1 MIRRGLTISARRLA
15 VRRALFAPVQQ
26 RVVNP
31 VRALSVTP
39 RVNLPS
45 HELVPLPALSPTM
58 EVGTIKSWEVKVG
71 DSFEE
76 GDVLCEV
83 ETDKAVVAFE
93 AVGVEGYLAAILF
106 PEGSKDIKVGEMVCV
121 VVEDEG
127 DVAAFKDFKVG
138 DSAPA
143 AAAPAPAASSTPPP
157 APAAPSAP
165 AASSYPAHE
174 IIPLPALSPTMETG
188 SIVEWGIKVGDEVV
202 EGETAIAEIET
213 DKATITFEATG
224 IEGFVAAILYP
235 EGTKDIK
242 LGEPLFVI
250 VEDEAD
256 VAKFADFN
264 LSSVGQAQAAPAA
277 VPAQAAPA
285 AQAAAPVAAAAST
298 AAAVAS
304 GDRLKASP
312 YAKKLAGEKNV
323 PLNQVSG
330 TGPGGRIIAN
340 DVNTFVPTAAAA
352 APVQATKAAA
362 PKAAAAAPA
371 VSSADDYTD
380 IDLTN
385 MRKTIANRLCESK
398 NNIPHYYLT
407 RSIKVDNVVAL
418 RKQLNAIS
426 DTKISINDF
435 VIKAASLACLKV
447 PEANSAWMDD
457 KIRQYNVVD
466 MSVAVATPNGL
477 ITPIVF
483 DAHAKGLSQI
493 ASDTKRLAAKARD
506 GKLQPAEFVG
516 GTFTISN
523 LGMMGIDHFTAII
536 NPPQS
541 CILAVGGSTE
551 RLIRADNE
559 AGYEVINEMKVT
571 LSCDHRV
578 VDGAVGAQWLQA
590 FAQFLEN
597 PITMH
602 LYP

>member
-1 MIRRGLTISARRLA
+1 MIRRGLLQARRLA
-15 VRRALFAPVQQ
+15 VRRALFAPVATG
-26 RVVNP
+26 RVMS
-31 VRALSVTP
+31 RQMSLST
-39 RVNLPS
+39 RRRLPA
-45 HELVPLPALSPTM
+45 HELIPLPALSPTM

-93 AVGVEGYLAAILF
+93 AVGVEGYMAAIFF
-106 PEGSKDIKVGEMVCV
+106 PEGSKDIKVGDMVCV
-121 VVEDEG
+121 VVEDEA
-127 DVAAFKDFKVG
+127 DVAAFKDYKVG
-138 DSAPA
+138 DAAAAAPVVAPA
-143 AAAPAPAASSTPPP
+143 AAAPAAAAPVP
-157 APAAPSAP
+157 APTST
-165 AASSYPAHE
+165 SSYPSHE
-174 IIPLPALSPTMETG
+174 VITLPALSPTMETG
-188 SIVEWGIKVGDEVV
+188 SIIEWGIKVGDEVI
-202 EGETAIAEIET
+202 ESETAIAEIET

-224 IEGFVAAILYP
+224 IEGYVAAILY
-235 EGTKDIK
+235 EAGAKDIK

-250 VEDEAD
+250 VEEESD

-264 LSSVGQAQAAPAA
+264 LASIGAAPAAAAVAPGQAAPAA
-277 VPAQAAPA
+277 AAATPVATQAV
-285 AQAAAPVAAAAST
+285 AAPVH
-298 AAAVAS
+298 S

-312 YAKKLAGEKNV
+312 YAKKLAGEQNK
-323 PLNQVSG
+323 PLNQMAGS
-330 TGPGGRIIAN
+330 GPGGRIIAN
-340 DVNTFVPTAAAA
+340 DVNSFVAASPAQPAPVAA
-352 APVQATKAAA
+352 APVKAA
-362 PKAAAAAPA
+362 KSAPA
-371 VSSADDYTD
+371 PVSSADDYSD

-407 RSIKVDNVVAL
+407 RSIKTDNVNAL

-426 DTKISINDF
+426 DVKISVNDF

-447 PEANSAWMDD
+447 PEANSAWMGD
-457 KIRQYNVVD
+457 KVRQYNVVD
-466 MSVAVATPNGL
+466 MSIAVATPNGL

-483 DAHAKGLSQI
+483 DAHAKGLAQI

-541 CILAVGGSTE
+541 CILAVGGATE
-551 RLIRADNE
+551 RLVRADTE
-559 AGYEVINEMKVT
+559 LGYEVINEMKVT

-590 FAQFLEN
+590 FAGFLEN

>member
-1 MIRRGLTISARRLA
+1 
-15 VRRALFAPVQQ
+15 
-26 RVVNP
+26 
-31 VRALSVTP
+31 
-39 RVNLPS
+39 
-45 HELVPLPALSPTM
+45 M

-93 AVGVEGYLAAILF
+93 AVGVEGYMAAIFF
-106 PEGSKDIKVGEMVCV
+106 PEGSKDIKVGDMVCV
-121 VVEDEG
+121 VVEDEA

-138 DSAPA
+138 DAAAAAPVVAPA
-143 AAAPAPAASSTPPP
+143 AAAPAAAAPVP
-157 APAAPSAP
+157 APTST
-165 AASSYPAHE
+165 SSYPSHE
-174 IIPLPALSPTMETG
+174 VITLPALSPTMETG
-188 SIVEWGIKVGDEVV
+188 SIIEWGIKVGDEVI
-202 EGETAIAEIET
+202 ESETAIAEIET

-224 IEGFVAAILYP
+224 IEGYVAAILY
-235 EGTKDIK
+235 EAGAKDIK

-250 VEDEAD
+250 VEEESD

-264 LSSVGQAQAAPAA
+264 LASIGAAPAAAAVAPGQAAPAA
-277 VPAQAAPA
+277 A
-285 AQAAAPVAAAAST
+285 AAAPVAT
-298 AAAVAS
+298 QAVAAPVHS

-312 YAKKLAGEKNV
+312 YAKKLAGEQNK
-323 PLNQVSG
+323 PLNQMAGS
-330 TGPGGRIIAN
+330 GPGGRIIAN
-340 DVNTFVPTAAAA
+340 DVNSFVAASPAQPAPVAA
-352 APVQATKAAA
+352 APVKAA
-362 PKAAAAAPA
+362 KSAPA
-371 VSSADDYTD
+371 PVSSADDYSD

-407 RSIKVDNVVAL
+407 RSIKTDNVNAL

-426 DTKISINDF
+426 DVKISVNDF

-447 PEANSAWMDD
+447 PEANSAWMGD
-457 KIRQYNVVD
+457 KVRQYNVVD
-466 MSVAVATPNGL
+466 MSIAVATPNGL

-483 DAHAKGLSQI
+483 DAHAKGLAQI

-541 CILAVGGSTE
+541 CILAVGGATE
-551 RLIRADNE
+551 RLVRADTE
-559 AGYEVINEMKVT
+559 LGYEVINEMKVT

-590 FAQFLEN
+590 FAGFLEN

>member
-1 MIRRGLTISARRLA
+1 
-15 VRRALFAPVQQ
+15 
-26 RVVNP
+26 
-31 VRALSVTP
+31 
-39 RVNLPS
+39 
-45 HELVPLPALSPTM
+45 M

-93 AVGVEGYLAAILF
+93 AVGVEGYMAAIFF
-106 PEGSKDIKVGEMVCV
+106 PEGSKDIKVGDMVCV
-121 VVEDEG
+121 VVEDEA
-127 DVAAFKDFKVG
+127 DVAAFKDYKVG
-138 DSAPA
+138 DAAAAAPVVAPA
-143 AAAPAPAASSTPPP
+143 AAAPAAAAPVP
-157 APAAPSAP
+157 APTST
-165 AASSYPAHE
+165 SSYPSHE
-174 IIPLPALSPTMETG
+174 VITLPALSPTMETG
-188 SIVEWGIKVGDEVV
+188 SIIEWGIKVGDEVI
-202 EGETAIAEIET
+202 ESETAIAEIET

-224 IEGFVAAILYP
+224 IEGYVAAILY
-235 EGTKDIK
+235 EAGAKDIK

-250 VEDEAD
+250 VEEESD

-264 LSSVGQAQAAPAA
+264 LASIGAAPAAAAVAPGQAAPAA
-277 VPAQAAPA
+277 AAATPVATQAV
-285 AQAAAPVAAAAST
+285 AAPVH
-298 AAAVAS
+298 S

-312 YAKKLAGEKNV
+312 YAKKLAGEQNK
-323 PLNQVSG
+323 PLNQMAGS
-330 TGPGGRIIAN
+330 GPGGRIIAN
-340 DVNTFVPTAAAA
+340 DVNSFVAASPAQPAPVAA
-352 APVQATKAAA
+352 APVKAA
-362 PKAAAAAPA
+362 KSAPA
-371 VSSADDYTD
+371 PVSSADDYSD

-407 RSIKVDNVVAL
+407 RSIKTDNVNAL

-426 DTKISINDF
+426 DVKISVNDF

-447 PEANSAWMDD
+447 PEANSAWMGD
-457 KIRQYNVVD
+457 KVRQYNVVD
-466 MSVAVATPNGL
+466 MSIAVATPNGL

-483 DAHAKGLSQI
+483 DAHAKGLAQI

-541 CILAVGGSTE
+541 CILAVGGATE
-551 RLIRADNE
+551 RLVRADTE
-559 AGYEVINEMKVT
+559 LGYEVINEMKVT

-590 FAQFLEN
+590 FAGFLEN

>member
-1 MIRRGLTISARRLA
+1 MIRRGLLQARRLA
-15 VRRALFAPVQQ
+15 VRRALFAPVATG
-26 RVVNP
+26 RVMS
-31 VRALSVTP
+31 RQMSLST
-39 RVNLPS
+39 RRRLPA
-45 HELVPLPALSPTM
+45 HELIPLPALSPTM

-93 AVGVEGYLAAILF
+93 AVGVEGYMAAIFF
-106 PEGSKDIKVGEMVCV
+106 PEGSKDIKVGDMVCV
-121 VVEDEG
+121 VVEDEA

-138 DSAPA
+138 DAAAAAPVVAPA
-143 AAAPAPAASSTPPP
+143 AAAPAAAAPVP
-157 APAAPSAP
+157 APTST
-165 AASSYPAHE
+165 SSYPSHE
-174 IIPLPALSPTMETG
+174 VITLPALSPTMETG
-188 SIVEWGIKVGDEVV
+188 SIIEWGIKVGDEVI
-202 EGETAIAEIET
+202 ESETAIAEIET

-224 IEGFVAAILYP
+224 IEGYVAAILY
-235 EGTKDIK
+235 EAGAKDIK

-250 VEDEAD
+250 VEEESD

-264 LSSVGQAQAAPAA
+264 LASIGAAPAAAAVAPGQAAPAA
-277 VPAQAAPA
+277 A
-285 AQAAAPVAAAAST
+285 AAAPVAT
-298 AAAVAS
+298 QAVAAPVHS

-312 YAKKLAGEKNV
+312 YAKKLAGEQNK
-323 PLNQVSG
+323 PLNQMAGS
-330 TGPGGRIIAN
+330 GPGGRIIAN
-340 DVNTFVPTAAAA
+340 DVNSFVAASPAQPAPVAA
-352 APVQATKAAA
+352 APVKAA
-362 PKAAAAAPA
+362 KSAPA
-371 VSSADDYTD
+371 PVSSADDYSD

-407 RSIKVDNVVAL
+407 RSIKTDNVNAL

-426 DTKISINDF
+426 DVKISVNDF

-447 PEANSAWMDD
+447 PEANSAWMGD
-457 KIRQYNVVD
+457 KVRQYNVVD
-466 MSVAVATPNGL
+466 MSIAVATPNGL

-483 DAHAKGLSQI
+483 DAHAKGLAQI

-541 CILAVGGSTE
+541 CILAVGGATE
-551 RLIRADNE
+551 RLVRADTE
-559 AGYEVINEMKVT
+559 LGYEVINEMKVT

-590 FAQFLEN
+590 FAGFLEN